1 MTTTPADPRSPG
13 LPTSYMRAVRG
24 APLAVIECAGDLGDL
39 KVDAWNGEAERLFG
53 YTADEA
59 VGRRLTDT
67 ILAEPDAEA
76 WRRSLGQ
83 ESAPIRCTHTRKD
96 GRLVVCEWR
105 LAPVL
110 DDGGAPIRLLCFG
123 HDVTAQV
130 KAAEALRESD
140 AILRAILGAVD
151 TSVTRMD
158 RNGFCTFHEGKT
170 LPSLGLKPGQFVGL
184 NVFDDP
190 PAPMDME
197 PMRRAVRGE
206 LVRSRVE
213 AFGMAWETWVIPLR
227 DERGEPDGAV
237 SFTLDATEAKLRE
250 DELKSR
256 IELIERQR
264 QVIRDLSTPIIEV
277 WEGVLTLPMVG
288 VVDTKRAADV
298 MDDLLAA
305 IVDKQAR
312 FAILDLTGVE
322 VVDTKTASH
331 LIELVRA
338 VRLLGAEGVITG
350 IRPNVAQ
357 TMVSLG
363 LDLSGIAT
371 VGNLR
376 AGLKL
381 CMQRAA
387 ASGAAARGAASN
399 GAPGGAPERGA
410 PPRLPGGASG

>member
-1 MTTTPADPRSPG
+1 MTSTATPLGSPG
-13 LPTSYMRAVRG
+13 LPTSYMSAVRS
-24 APLAVIECAGDLGDL
+24 APFAVIECAGNLDDL
-39 KVDAWNGEAERLFG
+39 VVVEWNGEAERIFG

-67 ILAEPDAEA
+67 ILSGADAEA

-83 ESAPIRCTHTRKD
+83 ASAPLRCTHARKD
-96 GRLVVCEWR
+96 ARAVVCEWR
-105 LAPVL
+105 HAPVVG
-110 DDGGAPIRLLCFG
+110 DGGEPIRLLCFG
-123 HDVTAQV
+123 QDITEQV
-130 KAAEALRESD
+130 KAVEELRERD
-140 AILRAILGAVD
+140 VILRAILGAVD

-158 RNGFCTFHEGKT
+158 RDGFCTFHEGKM
-170 LPSLGLKPGQFVGL
+170 LPSLGLRPGQFVGM
-184 NVFDDP
+184 NVFDPP

-206 LVRSRVE
+206 LVRTSVE

-227 DERGEPDGAV
+227 GAHGEPEGAV
-237 SFTLDATEAKLRE
+237 SFTLDGTEAKRRE

-256 IELIERQR
+256 LEIIERQ
-264 QVIRDLSTPIIEV
+264 QKVIRDLSTPIIEV
-277 WEGVLTLPMVG
+277 WDGVLTLPMVG
-288 VVDTKRAADV
+288 VVDSKRAADV

-305 IVDKQAR
+305 VADKRAR

-322 VVDTKTASH
+322 VVDTKTASY
-331 LIELVRA
+331 LIDLVRA
-338 VRLLGAEGVITG
+338 IRLLGAEGVITG
-350 IRPNVAQ
+350 IRSNVAQ

-363 LDLSGIAT
+363 LDMSGIAT

-387 ASGAAARGAASN
+387 ASGAASRAPAEGAA
-399 GAPGGAPERGA
+399 
-410 PPRLPGGASG
+410 PRLPGGGPRRG